1 MLSRSA
7 QYAIRALAYLA
18 LRRER
23 SPWVL
28 TRQVAADLDIPAP
41 SLAKIL
47 QTLASEGIL
56 ESQRGR
62 KGGFRLVR
70 NPDRLPLFDIVE
82 AFDKFGEGRPCV
94 LGQKTCSDESAC
106 PLHHTWKHSL
116 NSFRHRLQTTTL
128 TDLSQHPNAL
138 GFPSVPRPTRD
149 AVAPDFRR
157 PG

>member
-1 MLSRSA
+1 MLSRSS

-18 LRRER
+18 MRGRGQ
-23 SPWVL
+23 WVL
-28 TRQVAADLDIPAP
+28 ARQIATAIGIPLP
-41 SLAKIL
+41 FLAKIL
-47 QTLASEGIL
+47 QILAVEGIL

-62 KGGFRLVR
+62 NGGFRLVR
-70 NPDRLPLFDIVE
+70 DPDRLSLFDIVE
-82 AFDKFGEGRPCV
+82 GFDRLGQGRLCV
-94 LGQKTCSDESAC
+94 LGQKVCSDETAC

-128 TDLSQHPNAL
+128 AELSRHPNAL
-138 GFPSVPRPTRD
+138 GFPTPVAVRE

>member
-18 LRRER
+18 MRER
-23 SPWVL
+23 GQWVL
-28 TRQVAADLDIPAP
+28 TRQIAADLDIPSP
-41 SLAKIL
+41 FLAKIL
-47 QTLASEGIL
+47 QTLAGADIL

-62 KGGFRLVR
+62 NGGFRLVR

-82 AFDKFGEGRPCV
+82 AFDKLGQGRLCV
-94 LGQKTCSDESAC
+94 LGQKVCSDESAC

-138 GFPSVPRPTRD
+138 GFPGRPPARD
-149 AVAPDFRR
+149 AVAPDFSRAR
-157 PG
+157 

>member
-1 MLSRSA
+1 MLSRSS

-18 LRRER
+18 LRER
-23 SPWVL
+23 GQWVL
-28 TRQVAADLDIPAP
+28 TRHIAAALDLPSP

-70 NPDRLPLFDIVE
+70 NPDRLQLFDIVE
-82 AFDKFGEGRPCV
+82 AFDRLGEGRLCV
-94 LGQKTCSDESAC
+94 LGQKVCSDETAC

-128 TDLSQHPNAL
+128 TELSKHPNAL
-138 GFPSVPRPTRD
+138 GFPSRPLAAD
-149 AVAPDFRR
+149 LVAPDFHRA
-157 PG
+157 G

>member
-7 QYAIRALAYLA
+7 QYAIRALAYFA
-18 LRRER
+18 GRGER
-23 SPWVL
+23 GQWVL
-28 TRQVAADLDIPAP
+28 TRQIAADLDIPSP
-41 SLAKIL
+41 TLAKIL
-47 QTLASEGIL
+47 QTLAGDGIL

-62 KGGFRLVR
+62 NGGFRLLR

-82 AFDKFGEGRPCV
+82 AFDRFGEGRPCV
-94 LGQKTCSDESAC
+94 LGQKVCSDETAC

-128 TDLSQHPNAL
+128 TELSRHPNAL
-138 GFPSVPRPTRD
+138 GFPSPSASAD

>member
-18 LRRER
+18 MRGRGQ
-23 SPWVL
+23 WVL
-28 TRQVAADLDIPAP
+28 ARRIAAAVDIPSP
-41 SLAKIL
+41 FLAKIL
-47 QTLASEGIL
+47 QTLAIEGIL

-62 KGGFRLVR
+62 NGGFRLVR
-70 NPDRLPLFDIVE
+70 DPDRL
-82 AFDKFGEGRPCV
+82 CV
-94 LGQKTCSDESAC
+94 LGQKVCSDESAC

-128 TDLSQHPNAL
+128 TDLSEHPNAL
-138 GFPSVPRPTRD
+138 GFPGARPARD

>member
-1 MLSRSA
+1 MLSRSS

-18 LRRER
+18 MRER
-23 SPWVL
+23 GQWVL
-28 TRQVAADLDIPAP
+28 TRQIAADLDIPSP

-47 QTLASEGIL
+47 QTLAGEGIL
-56 ESQRGR
+56 GSQRGR
-62 KGGFRLVR
+62 NGGFRLVR
-70 NPDRLPLFDIVE
+70 NPDRLSLFDIVE
-82 AFDKFGEGRPCV
+82 AFDKFGDGRPCV
-94 LGQKTCSDESAC
+94 LGQKVCSDESAC

-128 TDLSQHPNAL
+128 TDLSRHPNAL
-138 GFPSVPRPTRD
+138 GFPGPVGPAIE

>member
-7 QYAIRALAYLA
+7 QYAIRALAYFA
-18 LRRER
+18 LRKEP
-23 SPWVL
+23 SPWIL
-28 TRQVAADLDIPAP
+28 TRQIAVDLDLPLP
-41 SLAKIL
+41 TLAKIL

-62 KGGFRLVR
+62 NGGFRLVR

-82 AFDKFGEGRPCV
+82 AFDTLGQGRLCV
-94 LGQKTCSDESAC
+94 LGQKVCSDESAC

-128 TDLSQHPNAL
+128 TDLSLHPNAL
-138 GFPSVPRPTRD
+138 GFPSPPAARD
-149 AVAPDFRR
+149 AVAPDFSRAR
-157 PG
+157 